1 LAVRA
6 TQGLKLAV
14 AVGGVNNV
22 AVNNRQVTHSRTSE
36 EFGSEASDTPQSNH
50 KHVGF
55 LKAFKGVGSHQ
66 KFGTFKPSW
75 KHGGKSTYGWLLA
88 AGYWLLALGFWL
100 LAAGHW
106 FSALVS
112 INSPRRVAPE
122 AKSK

>member
-1 LAVRA
+1 
-6 TQGLKLAV
+6 
-14 AVGGVNNV
+14 
-22 AVNNRQVTHSRTSE
+22 
-36 EFGSEASDTPQSNH
+36 
-50 KHVGF
+50 VGF

-88 AGYWLLALGFWL
+88 AGYWLLAAGYSL

-106 FSALVS
+106 FRALVS

>member
-1 LAVRA
+1 
-6 TQGLKLAV
+6 
-14 AVGGVNNV
+14 
-22 AVNNRQVTHSRTSE
+22 VTHARTSE

-88 AGYWLLALGFWL
+88 AGCWLLVTGYWLLASGYWL
-100 LAAGHW
+100 LATRYWLLATG
-106 FSALVS
+106 SALVS